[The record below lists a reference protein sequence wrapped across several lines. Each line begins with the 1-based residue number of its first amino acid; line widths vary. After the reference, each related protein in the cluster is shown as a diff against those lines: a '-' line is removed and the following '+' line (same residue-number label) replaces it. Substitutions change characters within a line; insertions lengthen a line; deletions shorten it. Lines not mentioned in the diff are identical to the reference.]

1 MRSKDERLTGDLLRQ
16 LRAEMGMDPFQFAL
30 LLGVHVST
38 IYRWEG
44 QGRSE
49 VRMDPL
55 QRQILQ
61 RTIEQFRT
69 TDAARKEALGKGI
82 VLALLGGGALFGLL
96 KLLEFLEENR
106 PKRE

>member
-1 MRSKDERLTGDLLRQ
+1 MGDRLRQ
-16 LRAEMGMDPFQFAL
+16 LREELGMDPFQFAL

-44 QGRSE
+44 QGPGE

-61 RTIEQFRT
+61 RTIEQFRAT
-69 TDAARKEALGKGI
+69 NAAEKEALGKAI
-82 VLALLGGGALFGLL
+82 VLALLGGGALLGLL

-106 PKRE
+106 PRRG